1 MSSGVAPTKADAT
14 LRSPGRPET
23 GFRSDGAPD
32 RFMRRL
38 FGVTTLDRAAARGAH
53 NAFRISV
60 VFSGIRCLIT
70 YLLIPVLVPVL
81 SLAGWVAAPVGV
93 ALCVVAVV
101 NGVVSMRRF
110 WRSDHPQ
117 RWMYT
122 LFMTVV
128 FVVLAIALVSDFT
141 RIGALT

>member
-1 MSSGVAPTKADAT
+1 
-14 LRSPGRPET
+14 
-23 GFRSDGAPD
+23 
-32 RFMRRL
+32 
-38 FGVTTLDRAAARGAH
+38 
-53 NAFRISV
+53 
-60 VFSGIRCLIT
+60 
-70 YLLIPVLVPVL
+70 
-81 SLAGWVAAPVGV
+81 
-93 ALCVVAVV
+93 
-101 NGVVSMRRF
+101 MRRF

>member
-1 MSSGVAPTKADAT
+1 MV
-14 LRSPGRPET
+14 
-23 GFRSDGAPD
+23 
-32 RFMRRL
+32 
-38 FGVTTLDRAAARGAH
+38 
-53 NAFRISV
+53 
-60 VFSGIRCLIT
+60 
-70 YLLIPVLVPVL
+70 PVLVPVL